1 RVPGLPFYAFISLLA
16 KFPTCRDSRV
26 FWGVGLRDL
35 LRDVTFAAIQVLH
48 CCAAEDADP
57 ELIKEV
63 VRTALG
69 CQGGFL
75 SRPLVSSGS

>member
-1 RVPGLPFYAFISLLA
+1 LPFYALVSLLA

-26 FWGVGLRDL
+26 FWGPGLRDL
-35 LRDVTFAAIQVLH
+35 LRDVTF
-48 CCAAEDADP
+48 AAEDADP

-69 CQGGFL
+69 CQGWFL